1 MHTTWPNGLPADAE
15 EGQVSSDDSE
25 LLLNSR
31 EMRPGSGNHRAKYVM
46 AGLVT
51 LVACA
56 ILTKV
61 HLLDNSQVPISDDDT
76 GDDGHKVAFTPPA
89 PAARAAQ
96 SMTARALLES
106 EDLADVATD
115 QILNIGHESL
125 DYSHRT
131 AIRALVVQGF
141 RNVTLGMQTEDPE
154 GYKKFSEMQL
164 TGEQGHAVLHALT
177 QMLSPKVMNVG
188 IQMARGIQQGKDQGK
203 EGARRMLME
212 KLQPKLP
219 QIASLRD
226 QVIPP
231 VLRQDEDPSKKWSM
245 VIEPS
250 HLYVMKTFPSKWK
263 VEFEMGRSDD
273 KAAATHERR
282 LVSGPLLKTEQA
294 FGIMGAIMEQA
305 RIVLDMI
312 NFVNPSFKNTFQVPK
327 VVTGVVGGVDMVANL
342 LPCLLDGFGG
352 SNPQLL
358 LLCPFRFAS
367 AASDLFKLMHS
378 MMSTFFGTASSSTSS
393 YPFYN
398 PLSSTWYSPSS
409 TYYPHPTVAATLPQ
423 WSSLAPSSSA
433 FFQPVTQASSSTTQ
447 KSLWPW

>member
-61 HLLDNSQVPISDDDT
+61 HLLDNSQVPISDDDA

-125 DYSHRT
+125 DYSHRS
-131 AIRALVVQGF
+131 AVRALVVEGF

-164 TGEQGHAVLHALT
+164 TEEQGHAVLHALT
-177 QMLSPKVMNVG
+177 HMLSPKVVNVG
-188 IQMARGIQQGKDQGK
+188 IQVARGIQQGKDQGK

-212 KLQPKLP
+212 KLQPKMP

-226 QVIPP
+226 QVIPLA
-231 VLRQDEDPSKKWSM
+231 LRQGEDPSKKWNM
-245 VIEPS
+245 VIEPN
-250 HLYVMKTFPSKWK
+250 HLYLMKNFPSKWK
-263 VEFEMGRSDD
+263 MEFEMGRSDD
-273 KAAATHERR
+273 KDVATHERR
-282 LVSGPLLKTEQA
+282 LVSQPLLRTEQA
-294 FGIMGAIMEQA
+294 FGIMGAITEQG
-305 RIVLDMI
+305 RMVLDMI
-312 NFVNPSFKNTFQVPK
+312 NFINPSFKNSFKIPR
-327 VVTGVVGGVDMVANL
+327 VVTGAVGGVDLVTNL

-358 LLCPFRFAS
+358 LVCPFRFAS
-367 AASDLFKLMHS
+367 AASDMFKLIHS
-378 MMSTFFGTASSSTSS
+378 MMSRFFGPASSSTSS
-393 YPFYN
+393 YPFHN
-398 PLSSTWYSPSS
+398 PMDSTSYKPNPFVTPTLHHS
-409 TYYPHPTVAATLPQ
+409 TSYPPHL
-423 WSSLAPSSSA
+423 PSSSA
-433 FFQPVTQASSSTTQ
+433 FFQPVTQPSSSTTQ